1 MKYYVEEHTD
11 NEFFN
16 VFSLS
21 NVDFEIYNNYDFS
34 NNGLLVPPN
43 EPCMLF
49 ITYATLIN
57 ICQHDIK
64 KWLELFFKN
73 ENYLI
78 VDQKIDNTVSLINE
92 NILNSV
98 NAFEKYR
105 NQILFYYSGI
115 FENNYKKIFQNLNI
129 VKKNNSEFLVM
140 APNYHFNS
148 KIQELKIPRSNNFL
162 LTTVFKYDRG
172 HRILLVEKLKEF
184 NLLSKHIGKIH
195 YNSNYNSNR
204 PNWVGDTT
212 SCHDWLS
219 GIISWDLY
227 NSVSF
232 EIVPE
237 TLYENVSWATEKT
250 LKPIVAKIPF
260 LVLSN
265 KEYYDY
271 LRSLGFKTFNSLI
284 DESFAIEE
292 DIFVRTEKLVKTANY
307 ILKNDALKFY
317 EASKEICEHNFDRM
331 LYLKSKEE
339 HSAYMSMYNFQ
350 HYLGV

>member
-1 MKYYVEEHTD
+1 MKYYVEEHTN
-11 NEFFN
+11 NEFFD

-49 ITYATLIN
+49 ITYETLIN
-57 ICQHDIK
+57 ICKHDIK

-78 VDQKIDNTVSLINE
+78 VDQKIDNTYSLTTK
-92 NILNSV
+92 NILNSID
-98 NAFEKYR
+98 AFEKYR

-115 FENNYKKIFQNLNI
+115 FENNFKNIFQNLNM

-140 APNYHFNS
+140 APNYYFNS

-162 LTTVFKYDRG
+162 LTTIFKYGRG

-195 YNSNYNSNR
+195 HKHNR
-204 PNWVGDTT
+204 ADWVGDTT
-212 SCHDWLS
+212 SPHVCAQLAV
-219 GIISWDLY
+219 SWDLY

-237 TLYENVSWATEKT
+237 TLYENVSWVTEKT

-271 LRSLGFKTFNSLI
+271 LRSLGFKTFDSLI

-307 ILKNDALKFY
+307 ILDNDALKFY

-331 LYLKSKEE
+331 LYLRSKEE
-339 HSAYMSMYNFQ
+339 YSAYMSMYNFQ
-350 HYLGV
+350 HYLGI